1 MKKNLAILLSLCLLA
16 AFVLCG
22 CGEKPVFGV
31 SSNDDNSI
39 SVTAER
45 GPKDSAGLG
54 YLSVGENEQVV
65 LEAHF
70 QGDGKIEVQMR
81 AGVLGSE
88 SFSDE
93 PSSITTIVGE
103 GTESFTIEPGEY
115 TVTVKALSKVTG
127 TALIRVEPVGQ

>member
-31 SSNDDNSI
+31 STNDDNSI
-39 SVTAER
+39 SVTADR

-70 QGDGKIEVQMR
+70 QGDGKIEVQLR
-81 AGVLGSE
+81 AGLLGSE
-88 SFSDE
+88 SFQEEASAVV
-93 PSSITTIVGE
+93 TIVGE
-103 GTESFTIEPGEY
+103 GTEGFTVEPGEY

-127 TALIRVEPVGQ
+127 TALIHTEQAG